1 MNYLKNISAEFFAYH
16 KLAPAIN
23 SLLVFLIYLLTL
35 APSVLQIDSGEL
47 AAVQATLGISHPTG
61 YPLFTLAGYLFM
73 QLPLPISLIQKAN
86 LLAAVWCAL
95 GILFFIK
102 SSVLIIA
109 NIQPAKKLDKKPKAK
124 LFRISEM
131 ADSNNTVVVSAAIT
145 GGLFLA
151 FSKTFWMQS
160 TSVEVYSL
168 QIFLFALIIFSSLKV
183 YYSDKNS
190 LYDWLPVGIML
201 ALGFANHMTTLLVL
215 PFAAILFFI
224 KENFLRRSFVKIAV
238 TFIPSFILLI
248 ILYSYL
254 PIRASANP
262 EINWGNP
269 INAEN
274 FLRHITGKQY
284 LVWFFSSIEVSKKQL
299 GYFFSNLPSEFT
311 IPGLLLAITGFLF
324 LVRSSKKITGL
335 FVISFIIALF
345 YSINYDIV
353 DIDSYFLF
361 NFIIISILIS
371 LGIYFILLQVKKRFK
386 LKKRIIYLFPLISI
400 IPLVTNYNSV
410 DQSKQY
416 IYEDYTKNIL
426 NSVEE
431 NSIVFSYQWD
441 YFISASYYFQFVEN
455 YRKDVVVID
464 KELLRR
470 SWYYNQLKR
479 NYPNIIT
486 NIESEMNLFLKA
498 LEPFERNEKYD
509 ANIIEMNYRNVM
521 TNLISNNSDRDF
533 YVGLE
538 LFANE
543 MQRGEFSLP
552 KGYQI
557 VPHLF
562 LFKTVKSD
570 QYIPAP
576 DPDFSIKFSQNQNR
590 YTRFIEETI
599 GRMLSYR
606 ILYEMHWSRMDKAK
620 LYYKKL
626 RTTLPEFTI
635 PEQIVRKIGPE

>member
-86 LLAAVWCAL
+86 LLAAIWCAL

-109 NIQPAKKLDKKPKAK
+109 NIQPAKKIDKKPKTK
-124 LFRISEM
+124 LFRISET
-131 ADSNNTVVVSAAIT
+131 ADSNNAAVVSAAIT

-224 KENFLRRSFVKIAV
+224 KENFLRRSFVKIAA

-274 FLRHITGKQY
+274 FLRHITGRQY
-284 LVWFFSSIEVSKKQL
+284 QVWLFSSIEVSKKQL

-311 IPGLLLAITGFLF
+311 IPGLLLVITGFLF
-324 LVRSSKKITGL
+324 LIRSSKKITGL
-335 FVISFIIALF
+335 FAISFITALF
-345 YSINYDIV
+345 YSINYDIA

-361 NFIIISILIS
+361 NFIMISILIS
-371 LGIYFILLQVKKRFK
+371 LGIYFILLEVKKRFK
-386 LKKRIIYLFPLISI
+386 LENRIIYLFPLISI

-486 NIESEMNLFLKA
+486 NIESEMNSFLKA

-509 ANIIEMNYRNVM
+509 SNILEMNYRNVM
-521 TNLISNNSDRDF
+521 TNLVSQNSDRSF

-562 LFKTVKSD
+562 LFKAVKSD

-576 DPDFSIKFSQNQNR
+576 DPDFSIKFSQNKNR

-606 ILYEMHWSRMDKAK
+606 ILYEIHWNRMDKAK
-620 LYYKKL
+620 KYYKKL
-626 RTTLPEFTI
+626 RTILPEFTI
-635 PEQIVRKIGPE
+635 PDQIVRKIGSE